1 MKGGRGSGMKG
12 GRGSGMKAG
21 RGSGGKR
28 LRWLAA
34 LLVLAG
40 CATPPPAPAPPLSY
54 PPSAADRVVRI
65 ATAEWRDW
73 GEVARDAWTD
83 GAEAPAREAD
93 PANFPRVMA
102 YWQAVPEDHG
112 AIPLNRRRYAAT
124 LARQPEGAA
133 LWSTPY
139 WSAAFI
145 AWVFRAAGVDAA
157 EFPPSATHAFYLDG
171 LMETA
176 RRFPAEAPFIP
187 HAPEDRA
194 PAPGDLLCFDRG
206 PAPLRHW
213 TERLAEAGRARAM
226 HCDIVVA
233 TPPGQVQAVG
243 GNVLDA
249 VTMTR
254 YPAGPDGRL
263 LPAPPGRRPL
273 LLLVE
278 SRLGRLPPW
287 VRD

>member
-1 MKGGRGSGMKG
+1 MRDGRGVV
-12 GRGSGMKAG
+12 RA
-21 RGSGGKR
+21 
-28 LRWLAA
+28 LRALAVLA
-34 LLVLAG
+34 PLAG
-40 CATPPPAPAPPLSY
+40 CATPPAPEAPPLSY
-54 PPSAADRVVRI
+54 PPAAAERVVRI
-65 ATAEWRDW
+65 ALAEWRDW
-73 GEVARDAWTD
+73 GQVTRDAWTT
-83 GAEAPAREAD
+83 AEETAPREAD

-112 AIPLNRRRYAAT
+112 AIPLNRRRYAAA
-124 LARQPEGAA
+124 LARQADGAA

-145 AWVFRAAGVDAA
+145 SWVFRAAGVDAA

-171 LMETA
+171 LLATA
-176 RRFPAEAPFIP
+176 RRFPAQAPFIP
-187 HAPEDRA
+187 HAPEERA

-226 HCDIVVA
+226 HCDIVVEA
-233 TPPGQVQAVG
+233 PAGAVRAVG

-249 VTMTR
+249 VTMTV

-273 LLLVE
+273 LLHVE

-287 VRD
+287 SWP

>member
-1 MKGGRGSGMKG
+1 MKS
-12 GRGSGMKAG
+12 
-21 RGSGGKR
+21 
-28 LRWLAA
+28 LPAA
-34 LLVLAG
+34 LLLLAG
-40 CATPPPAPAPPLSY
+40 CAVAPEADPLPPLSY
-54 PPSAADRVVRI
+54 PPAAAERVVRI
-65 ATAEWRDW
+65 ATAEWQDW
-73 GEVARDAWTD
+73 GSVTRQAW
-83 GAEAPAREAD
+83 GEAQEAAPREAD
-93 PANFPRVMA
+93 PANFPRIMA

-112 AIPLNRRRYAAT
+112 AIPLNRRRYAQA
-124 LARQPEGAA
+124 LAGQAEGAA

-145 AWVFRAAGVDAA
+145 AWVFRAAGVDAV

-171 LMETA
+171 LIATA
-176 RRFPAEAPFIP
+176 RNWPAEAPFIP
-187 HAPEDRA
+187 HAPADRA
-194 PAPGDLLCFDRG
+194 PAPGDLLCFDRS

-213 TERLAEAGRARAM
+213 TERLAETGRARAM
-226 HCDIVVA
+226 HCDIVIA
-233 TPPGQVQAVG
+233 TPAGEVQAVG

-273 LLLVE
+273 LLLME

-287 VRD
+287 APPWGPRG